1 LFEFC
6 VEAVNRQVH
15 GTDLVT
21 YPQASQAVSVED
33 ALAFRASEIMM
44 RLNAPIPALLA
55 LAVLYFLP
63 VDSPAKPTHH
73 HARKTTVSAVHQ
85 PSRHNPTARPAH
97 TAHRHS
103 GAATGHLHTGRASSH
118 PHTRHAIRSPI
129 PTTATQPESIASAP
143 ALKKATSDDFIK
155 AAEGP
160 AEIPAPVAIH
170 GTSRPE
176 ELDETLPSSPGRKP
190 GSVSKPVP
198 AVGVVRRA
206 SPRPQLPSVEEAA
219 STPVILPTLYNKR
232 GRLIVPPPL
241 KGSHEILVHQNQ
253 VADRD
258 GLDRIQNDED
268 LLDMRRDRFL
278 VSIPAGNALQVDER
292 LPMNRRFC
300 RPWTAQFLAN
310 LARAH
315 YAHFHTPLQVNSA
328 VRTVE
333 FQQHLVHING
343 NAAPAGGDTAS
354 PHLTGQAIDI
364 AKHGLSLTEIAWLRG
379 YLLPLVQ
386 EGKID
391 VEEEFQQACF
401 HISVYKK
408 YLPPATT
415 PNRNPATSHHSETTA
430 LATALP

>member
-129 PTTATQPESIASAP
+129 PTTATQPDPIASAP

-155 AAEGP
+155 AAESP
-160 AEIPAPVAIH
+160 ARIPAAVAIH

-176 ELDETLPSSPGRKP
+176 ELDEAPAASPARKSA
-190 GSVSKPVP
+190 SVSKPVP
-198 AVGVVRRA
+198 AVGVVRHA

-253 VADRD
+253 IADRD
-258 GLDRIQNDED
+258 GLDRIRNDED
-268 LLDMRRDRFL
+268 LLTMRGERLL
-278 VSIPAGNALQVDER
+278 VSLPASDALQIDER
-292 LPMNRRFC
+292 LPVNRRYC
-300 RPWTAQFLAN
+300 RPWVAQFLATMA
-310 LARAH
+310 LAH
-315 YAHFHTPLQVNSA
+315 SAHFHTPLQVNSA

-343 NAAPAGGDTAS
+343 NAAPAEGDTAS

-386 EGKID
+386 EGKVD
-391 VEEEFQQACF
+391 VEEEFQQSCF
-401 HISVYKK
+401 HISVYRK
-408 YLPPATT
+408 YLPSASPPSRPTT
-415 PNRNPATSHHSETTA
+415 SRHSETTA
-430 LATALP
+430 LATALR